1 MEKDFNDIYSQADF
15 VSKMISGFIKYL
27 SSGLKKRI

>member
-1 MEKDFNDIYSQADF
+1 MEKDFNDIYSQADL